1 MLSSNNH
8 IDYMRMLGARLQ
20 LYRISKDL
28 TQQDLEEKSGV
39 SVRSISRLE
48 QGSSVQWESL
58 CKVLIALGLDE
69 NIELLVPDQT
79 KRPSYHL
86 EYGLK
91 KRKRVRKKADKKS
104 EFKWGD
110 EK

>member
-86 EYGLK
+86 EYGVK
-91 KRKRVRKKADKKS
+91 KRNGENSNHNYKYNYRRYS
-104 EFKWGD
+104 NP
-110 EK
+110 